1 MGELTLAEHQV
12 HSEVNLSLT
21 SSTGQG
27 RESPWIKIW
36 TGRDPSPINHHGQN
50 NLHWGKLM

>member
-12 HSEVNLSLT
+12 HTEVNLSLT

-27 RESPWIKIW
+27 RESPGSRYGQGEIPHQLTIMGKTTS
-36 TGRDPSPINHHGQN
+36 TGEN
-50 NLHWGKLM
+50 